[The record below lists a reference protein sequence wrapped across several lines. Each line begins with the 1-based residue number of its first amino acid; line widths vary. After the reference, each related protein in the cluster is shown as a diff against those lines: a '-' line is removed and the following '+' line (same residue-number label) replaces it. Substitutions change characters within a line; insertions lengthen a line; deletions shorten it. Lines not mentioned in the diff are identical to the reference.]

1 MHIGKIYPIQL
12 NEKTAYLAGVIIGDG
27 YISNSFKG
35 SKSPNCRNY
44 RVYIDLT
51 DFEFISIIADLTKE
65 IIPTNTLIRQKK
77 VPLGHMPSWS
87 FTVTNKSWWHF
98 FTRTLGVPAGKKS
111 RVVTVP
117 QTILTGSSGIKKVFL
132 AGLFDT
138 DGGLRSGAIGL
149 TTASKIMAEQVALLF
164 KEFRFDC
171 RVNSWI
177 IKKYDWR
184 YYGLSFRRRDVDRFL
199 KEIPLRNERKKVAIA
214 RRFNIADVP
223 KWSNGPVSANPLAL
237 GQI

>member
-1 MHIGKIYPIQL
+1 MHIGKIYPIPL

-27 YISNSFKG
+27 YISGGFKG
-35 SKSPNCRNY
+35 TKSPNCRNY

-51 DFEFISIIADLTKE
+51 DFDFISTVATLTRQ
-65 IIPTNTLIRQKK
+65 IVPTSAPIREKK
-77 VPLGHMPSWS
+77 VPQGHMPSWS
-87 FTVTNKSWWHF
+87 FSITNKSWWYF
-98 FTRTLGVPAGKKS
+98 FTKTLGVPAGKKS

-117 QTILTGSSGIKKVFL
+117 QPIFNGSSTFKREFL

-138 DGGLRSGAIGL
+138 DGGFRSETIGL
-149 TTASKIMAEQVALLF
+149 TTASKTMAEQVVLLF
-164 KEFRFDC
+164 KEFGFEC
-171 RVNSWI
+171 GISSWV

-184 YYGLSFRRRDVDRFL
+184 YYGLRLRRRDVDRFL

-214 RRFNIADVP
+214 QRFNIADVP